1 MSVTSNICIYCG
13 HQGKLSNEH
22 YLPRCLGK
30 FHGFETLNDRICTN
44 CNESFSD
51 IDEQF
56 CRSGPEA
63 IIRSLLGIKGRAS
76 HRKVSPFQRGSAG
89 AERISFRAKSLSRRQ
104 EDEEVLMDVDQTGS
118 IRRLRQMILDFGSR
132 QVVIRIT
139 DDMKEPEHL
148 LSRLRAQGVEFV
160 QPAKG
165 DVPITA
171 VITGASPNEVE
182 WMQHLLSGLKPN
194 IMSAPELTIDNR
206 EDKAKAVMT
215 AKPTAKYFRGLAKIG
230 FHYFLKCMPDFHGSE
245 HVFAEIRDFITAGTA
260 SDVDRF
266 VNGGSPNCLPT

>member
-1 MSVTSNICIYCG
+1 
-13 HQGKLSNEH
+13 
-22 YLPRCLGK
+22 
-30 FHGFETLNDRICTN
+30 
-44 CNESFSD
+44 
-51 IDEQF
+51 
-56 CRSGPEA
+56 
-63 IIRSLLGIKGRAS
+63 
-76 HRKVSPFQRGSAG
+76 
-89 AERISFRAKSLSRRQ
+89 
-104 EDEEVLMDVDQTGS
+104 MDVDQTGS

-266 VNGGSPNCLPT
+266 VNGRQSQLFTDVAWGESATGYRHLLIARASYHELISKMQFFIPERHRTPLYRPDICVLPIYTIRLGRNPARIDHPRASSHSFTYSEKYKAEGYDGVLRSESIQPR